1 MSKKILWSTIF
12 LFAVVAVRA
21 QQRDTVLVRNV
32 EIERD
37 YTPEIVSSDR
47 PNVAFGISE
56 PKKDD
61 VKANFSNYSSPFQTG
76 KGEFIPLP
84 YRSCFPLSNREP
96 SKAGFLR
103 LGLGPLFGW
112 LADFAYPI
120 WDTRDG
126 YFDLFFHHDGILS
139 AGKKP
144 IKKLFN
150 TGGGFNFFKNFGD
163 NRLYLSAKYFNESF
177 NYYGNVTLDTILF
190 PLQPDL
196 DSLVNLKQSFNKAD
210 ITLGLKSTERNDN
223 GWLYNAY
230 LNYHLHSTKNGIV
243 EHNINAMADVDLEL
257 GDNNLLISAGI
268 RTFFYQNGD
277 TVPYLLLNENSNPWN
292 FSNIENNRWKTNV
305 IVDICPAYMMNFN
318 NVKIRLGLKSFFNFG
333 KGAPVAA
340 SPDVKI
346 DYFLKNFLNLYAGV
360 TGDFQ
365 INSLANITAENRY
378 YQLDNASS
386 HHTYI
391 PFDIFAGFKV
401 KVVKGLLLDASVN
414 YKYVNNEIFY
424 KNNILSLADNTFIG
438 IRPYAYNKIFAPQ
451 YSSGMLFNAAIMA
464 SYNIKDAVN
473 IFAQLK
479 YNGWNLKEKKD
490 SNGTTITEI
499 ALHTPVW
506 QANLG
511 TSFLL
516 GKGFFGNVNF
526 YLASGAKTEIEPT
539 SNAVTIINLPD
550 IYDLNI
556 STGYNINKNVSLF
569 VQANNI
575 LAVSKKLNHQL
586 WYGYDAFGAHLLL
599 GATIQF

>member
-1 MSKKILWSTIF
+1 MSKKILLVTVF
-12 LFAVVAVRA
+12 LFAVVAVWT

-37 YTPEIVSSDR
+37 YTPEIISSDR
-47 PNVAFGISE
+47 PSVAFGISE

-61 VKANFSNYSSPFQTG
+61 VKANFSNYSSPLQTG
-76 KGEFIPLP
+76 KSEFVPLP
-84 YRSCFPLSNREP
+84 YRSYFPLSNREP

-103 LGLGPLFGW
+103 LGVGPLFSW

-120 WDTRDG
+120 WNTKDG
-126 YFDLFFHHDGILS
+126 YFDLFFHHDGILG

-144 IKKLFN
+144 TKKLFN
-150 TGGGFNFFKNFGD
+150 TGGGFNFFKNFSG
-163 NRLYLSAKYFNESF
+163 NQFYLSAKYFNESF
-177 NYYGNVTLDTILF
+177 NYYGNVALDTVSF
-190 PLQPDL
+190 PFQADL
-196 DSLVNLKQSFNKAD
+196 DSLLNPKQSFNKAD
-210 ITLGLKSTERNDN
+210 ITLGIKSTERNDN

-230 LNYHLHSTKNGIV
+230 LNYHLHSTKSGIA
-243 EHNINAMADVDLEL
+243 EHNINAMTDVDLEL
-257 GDNNLLISAGI
+257 GDNNLLVSAGI
-268 RTFFYQNGD
+268 RTFFYQNKD
-277 TVPYLLLNENSNPWN
+277 TLPYLLLNGNNNPWN
-292 FSNIENNRWKTNV
+292 FPNIEHNSWKTNV
-305 IVDICPAYMMNFN
+305 IIDICPAYMMNFN

-333 KGAPVAA
+333 KDTPIAA

-378 YQLDNASS
+378 YQLDNASTQ
-386 HHTYI
+386 HTYT

-424 KNNILSLADNTFIG
+424 RNNILSLGGGALVGT
-438 IRPYAYNKIFAPQ
+438 RSAYNKVFAPQ
-451 YSSGMLFNAAIMA
+451 YSSGMLFNATIMA
-464 SYNIKDAVN
+464 SYNIKDVAN

-490 SNGTTITEI
+490 MNGTTITEI

-506 QANLG
+506 QANVG
-511 TSFLL
+511 TSFLF

-539 SNAVTIINLPD
+539 YNAKTIINLPG
-550 IYDLNI
+550 IYDLNLGA
-556 STGYNINKNVSLF
+556 GYNINKNMSLF
-569 VQANNI
+569 VRANNI

-586 WYGYDAFGAHLLL
+586 WYGYDAFGAHFLL
-599 GATIQF
+599 GATVQF